1 MAANTL
7 KMLTFVICDCRGEN
21 MKHFELDST
30 TYKHIN
36 LYCNIVVKLFF
47 GPKHNV
53 YALFMIHRSILIAT
67 TLLEN
72 AYLIPLQNLHNPQRK
87 IGGQCGQIGNNC
99 SHNFGHAACAALA
112 SDEDKLKRSVVTNG
126 RLAHR
131 TTRVRIPGG
140 LYRVKVG
147 DSSDVSSAK
156 YIIAF

>member
-1 MAANTL
+1 
-7 KMLTFVICDCRGEN
+7 

-72 AYLIPLQNLHNPQRK
+72 AYLIPLQNWQQLQPQFWSR
-87 IGGQCGQIGNNC
+87 CVC
-99 SHNFGHAACAALA
+99 SFSIRRG
-112 SDEDKLKRSVVTNG
+112 
-126 RLAHR
+126 
-131 TTRVRIPGG
+131 
-140 LYRVKVG
+140 
-147 DSSDVSSAK
+147 
-156 YIIAF
+156 

>member
-1 MAANTL
+1 
-7 KMLTFVICDCRGEN
+7 

-156 YIIAF
+156 SRIGCKY